1 MANADFA
8 GMVSRFMQ
16 NLRLPAEEA
25 LQGAADRETQEA
37 GFSFI
42 QNGYPLQLWTTF
54 PVFRGWAS

>member
-1 MANADFA
+1 
-8 GMVSRFMQ
+8 MVSRFMQ

-54 PVFRGWAS
+54 PVFRGRAS